1 MADEVKTVKTTET
14 VRTSAHPPV
23 TTTSEPRTGLLS
35 NVLAIVGFIILIVII
50 LWGLFH
56 IATLGGPWLNS
67 LFNRSSSP
75 SIQVEAP
82 ARATSG
88 QAFNVSWKYS
98 AADAGTYAFLY
109 QCSGKAYFETQGAG
123 TAMVTVPCGAAF
135 PVLPTN
141 NTIKVVPML
150 TATSSVSVPLSI
162 IFMPNA
168 TTSKQAQGS
177 ATVIIEPKSGT
188 VTATPP
194 AQPAKPITPKPATP
208 VTPRVSTP
216 ADISVR
222 ITSLTVDQ
230 YGNGVAQF
238 DIGNIGGS

>member
-14 VRTSAHPPV
+14 VRTSYPPAP
-23 TTTSEPRTGLLS
+23 SEPRTGLLS

-135 PVLPTN
+135 TVLP
-141 NTIKVVPML
+141 
-150 TATSSVSVPLSI
+150 
-162 IFMPNA
+162 
-168 TTSKQAQGS
+168 
-177 ATVIIEPKSGT
+177 
-188 VTATPP
+188 
-194 AQPAKPITPKPATP
+194 
-208 VTPRVSTP
+208 
-216 ADISVR
+216 
-222 ITSLTVDQ
+222 
-230 YGNGVAQF
+230 
-238 DIGNIGGS
+238 